1 MFCFPASLMRL
12 LHVAAIRLRRLF
24 GAAGRATAPWA
35 ATMAE
40 GAPTSGHAASTG
52 HALRAAASRHA
63 VQAAPSR
70 DATATWHATSPPL
83 RGHTPAVPLTIELAS
98 LMHSLVLCMVR

>member
-1 MFCFPASLMRL
+1 
-12 LHVAAIRLRRLF
+12 
-24 GAAGRATAPWA
+24 
-35 ATMAE
+35 MAE
-40 GAPTSGHAASTG
+40 GTPAAGHAASTG

-83 RGHTPAVPLTIELAS
+83 RGRTPAVPLTIELAIFS
-98 LMHSLVLCMVR
+98 IIISMLHYALDALSGVVHGASTGVSFWKQC